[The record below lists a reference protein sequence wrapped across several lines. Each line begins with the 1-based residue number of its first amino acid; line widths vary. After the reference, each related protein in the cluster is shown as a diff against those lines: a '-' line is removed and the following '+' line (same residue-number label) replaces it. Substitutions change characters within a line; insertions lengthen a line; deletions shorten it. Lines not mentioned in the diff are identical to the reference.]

1 LKGKDKG
8 WIQLF
13 FIFMKNIKFHT
24 LGCKLN
30 YTESSTI
37 KEQFLN
43 NNFIIDNDKNPD
55 VFIINTCSVTS
66 NAERECRQVTRRII
80 KENPEAFII
89 ILGCYA
95 QMRAEEIAKIP
106 GVDLILGAKE
116 KFHVLEY
123 ENKFIKYDKARIYVT
138 ENAENDEI
146 FSADSTYSGRT
157 RAFLKIQDGCDFR
170 CSYCTVP
177 LARGSSRSIELKS
190 VVEKI
195 KYIASEGFK
204 EVVLTGV
211 NVSDYGKNVNSS
223 FLELIKA
230 VDKVIEMPRIRISSI
245 EPNVLTDEVIDF
257 FAESKRLCHHFHI
270 PLQSGDDTILNSMQR
285 RYNTARFRN
294 TVNKIIQ
301 KIPSAGIGLDVIV
314 GFPNETEELFENTYS
329 FLQDIPFSY
338 LHVFTYS
345 PRPGTKASAMK
356 KVFTDCTLRSEKLR
370 ELSIKRREEFYKKE
384 LNNIYGVLVEERSKD
399 NIAFGLTHNYIKAG
413 FPKEYSVPNEIIN
426 IKLLELR
433 KGFVYGELSENN
445 SLK

>member
-1 LKGKDKG
+1 
-8 WIQLF
+8 
-13 FIFMKNIKFHT
+13 MKNIKFHT

-37 KEQFLN
+37 KEQFLKT
-43 NNFIIDNDKNPD
+43 NFVLDEEKDPD

-66 NAERECRQVTRRII
+66 NAERECRQVVRRII
-80 KENPEAFII
+80 KSNPKSFII
-89 ILGCYA
+89 VLGCYA
-95 QMRAEEIAKIP
+95 QMRAEEISKIP

-116 KFHVLEY
+116 KFHVLDY
-123 ENKFIKYDKARIYVT
+123 EKEFIKYDKPKIYVT
-138 ENAENDEI
+138 ENTENDEI

-157 RAFLKIQDGCDFR
+157 RAFLKIQDGCDFK

-177 LARGSSRSIELKS
+177 LARGASRSIELKN

-195 KYIASEGFK
+195 RDIASEGFK

-223 FLELIKA
+223 FLDLLKA
-230 VDKVIEMPRIRISSI
+230 VDKIDEMPRIRISSI

-257 FAESKRLCHHFHI
+257 FAASKKLCHHFHI
-270 PLQSGDDTILNSMQR
+270 PLQSGDDTILKAMQR
-285 RYNTARFRN
+285 RYLTSQFEN

-314 GFPNETEELFENTYS
+314 GFPNETEELFESTYS
-329 FLQDIPFSY
+329 FLKNLPFSY

-345 PRPGTKASAMK
+345 PRPDTKAAAMK
-356 KVFTDCTLRSEKLR
+356 KVYKDCTLRSEKLR
-370 ELSIKRREEFYKKE
+370 ELSIKRREEFYKSE
-384 LNNIYGVLVEERSKD
+384 INNIYGVLVEERSKD
-399 NIAFGLTHNYIKAG
+399 NIAFGLTHNYIKVG
-413 FPKEYSVPNEIIN
+413 FPKDETVPNEIIN

-433 KGFVYGELSENN
+433 NGFVYGEPE
-445 SLK
+445 K